1 MNKDEIRK
9 FLNEHPASFLATTE
23 GDQPRVRGMGL
34 VQADE
39 KGLLYQ
45 TSDVKD
51 VWSQVVNNTKVEA
64 CFNDLQAN
72 IQIRVTGVVEIIED
86 QAVKEEIVAKRPF
99 LKPLVQKRGY
109 EPIKVFRVTKCKA
122 YVWTMEKNFA
132 PKEFVEL

>member
-9 FLNEHPASFLATTE
+9 FLNEHPASFFATTE

-34 VQADE
+34 VKADE

-51 VWSQVVNNTKVEA
+51 VWNQVVNNAKVEA

-72 IQIRVTGVVEIIED
+72 IQIRVTGTVEIIED
-86 QAVKEEIVAKRPF
+86 QAVKEEIVVKRPF
-99 LKPLVQKRGY
+99 LKPLVEKRGY
-109 EPIKVFRVTKCKA
+109 GPIKVFRVTKCKA
-122 YVWTMEKNFA
+122 YVWTMETNFA
-132 PKEFVEL
+132 PKEFVDL